1 MNERQLQQL
10 LEKLIKLPKENEWV
24 EFKLNFHSAEEIG
37 KTISALSNGA
47 SLNNQSNGYLVFGV
61 KDGLQTIEG
70 TKFRPRAEKV
80 GQEDIEHWLIQR
92 LNPKIDFRIFEFI
105 FDNKLISLFEIPSAQ
120 NQPIDFM
127 HKAYIRIASITRL
140 LAEFPEK
147 ERKIWTKKSPKSF
160 EKETALKGLAASDI
174 TDLLDSQ
181 SYFELLK
188 LPYPSKRTTVIKKLQ
203 SEKLISYESGA
214 YSISNLGA
222 LLFAKDLNKFES
234 LHRKAV
240 RVIVYSGNNKINT
253 LKDRTGV
260 KGYAVGFEGLITYIN
275 DQLPA
280 NEEIHKALRT
290 TVRMYPEIAIREL
303 VANAIIHQDFNERG
317 SGPMVEIFNDRI
329 EISNPG
335 IPLITTI
342 RFIDEYQSRNE
353 DIASLL
359 RRCGICEEKGSGIDK
374 VIFNVE
380 LFQLPAPEFLTQ
392 EKHTKVIL
400 YAYQK
405 LITWIKRIR
414 SEHATS
420 TVV

>member
-92 LNPKIDFRIFEFI
+92 LNPKIDFKIFEFI
-105 FDNKLISLFEIPSAQ
+105 YDNKLISLFEIPAAQ

-127 HKAYIRIASITRL
+127 HKAYIRISSITRL

-188 LPYPSKRTTVIKKLQ
+188 LPYPSKRTTVIEKLQ
-203 SEKLISYESGA
+203 SEKINFLPESGA

-222 LLFAKDLNKFES
+222 SSF
-234 LHRKAV
+234 
-240 RVIVYSGNNKINT
+240 
-253 LKDRTGV
+253 
-260 KGYAVGFEGLITYIN
+260 
-275 DQLPA
+275 
-280 NEEIHKALRT
+280 
-290 TVRMYPEIAIREL
+290 
-303 VANAIIHQDFNERG
+303 
-317 SGPMVEIFNDRI
+317 
-329 EISNPG
+329 
-335 IPLITTI
+335 
-342 RFIDEYQSRNE
+342 
-353 DIASLL
+353 
-359 RRCGICEEKGSGIDK
+359 C
-374 VIFNVE
+374 
-380 LFQLPAPEFLTQ
+380 
-392 EKHTKVIL
+392 
-400 YAYQK
+400 
-405 LITWIKRIR
+405 
-414 SEHATS
+414 
-420 TVV
+420 